1 MVKAAWCALLP
12 GPYNWRMLK
21 LLLPLLLAAAPCLAA
36 PSTPAAAIA
45 AQTDPAKLATL
56 KGERAANPRMQR
68 CVYWLATAEAGGQE
82 PGAVLDAAAKL
93 NGTAG
98 TPYAGFLRWGMLENL
113 RLAKELGILTPGGME
128 ELRRGKSAT
137 ITKGPNTGDQAE
149 ADHVIP
155 RAVCPELE
163 NQVFNLELL
172 AGKLNRAKSDKVGK
186 RALQFGKELYDA
198 KLLSEAGWAA
208 LQKAAGL

>member
-1 MVKAAWCALLP
+1 MP
-12 GPYNWRMLK
+12 K
-21 LLLPLLLAAAPCLAA
+21 LLLALLLAAAPSTAA
-36 PSTPAAAIA
+36 VAIA

-68 CVYWLATAEAGGQE
+68 CVYWLATAEAAGE
-82 PGAVLDAAAKL
+82 KPEAVLDEAAKL

-98 TPYAGFLRWGMLENL
+98 TPYAGFIQWGMIENL
-113 RLAKELGILTPGGME
+113 RLAKELGILTPEGMA

-137 ITKGPNTGDQAE
+137 ITKGEHAGEEAE

-155 RAVCPELE
+155 RAVCPELS

-172 AGKLNRAKSDKVGK
+172 PAKLNRAKSAKIGERQKVF
-186 RALQFGKELYDA
+186 AKELHDA
-198 KLLSEAGWAA
+198 KLLSDEGWAEVEINSS
-208 LQKAAGL
+208 K

>member
-1 MVKAAWCALLP
+1 ME
-12 GPYNWRMLK
+12 K
-21 LLLPLLLAAAPCLAA
+21 LLLALLLAVAPCMAAPT
-36 PSTPAAAIA
+36 TPAAAIA

-68 CVYWLATAEAGGQE
+68 CVYWLATAEAAGQE
-82 PGAVLDAAAKL
+82 PGAVLDEAAKL

-98 TPYAGFLRWGMLENL
+98 TPYAGFIRWGMLENL
-113 RLAKELGILTPGGME
+113 RLAKELGILGPEGMA
-128 ELRRGKSAT
+128 ELRKGKAAT
-137 ITKGPNTGDQAE
+137 ITKGAYAGDQAE

-172 AGKLNRAKSDKVGK
+172 PGKLNRAKSDKVGQRQK
-186 RALQFGKELYDA
+186 IFANELHDA
-198 KLLSEAGWAA
+198 KLLSEKGWEAVQRAGESN
-208 LQKAAGL
+208 K

>member
-1 MVKAAWCALLP
+1 MP
-12 GPYNWRMLK
+12 K
-21 LLLPLLLAAAPCLAA
+21 LLLALLLAAAAPIMAA
-36 PSTPAAAIA
+36 PSTAAVAIA

-68 CVYWLATAEAGGQE
+68 CVYWLASAEAAGE
-82 PGAVLDAAAKL
+82 RPEDVLDEAAKL

-98 TPYAGFLRWGMLENL
+98 TPYAGFIQWGMIENL
-113 RLAKELGILTPGGME
+113 RLAKKLGILTPEGMA

-137 ITKGPNTGDQAE
+137 ITKGEYAGQEAE

-155 RAVCPELE
+155 VAMCPELS

-172 AGKLNRAKSDKVGK
+172 PAKLNRTKGAKIGERQKV
-186 RALQFGKELYDA
+186 FGKELHDA
-198 KLLSEAGWAA
+198 KLLSDEGWAR
-208 LQKAAGL
+208 LEGKN